1 MCDGVLNEKLR
12 IIGELIELEEPA
24 ESREYLQMHLTG
36 TTDELKKYKDKITS
50 AMRSKKGCFK
60 QIS

>member
-1 MCDGVLNEKLR
+1 MCDGILNEKLR
-12 IIGELIELEEPA
+12 IIGEMIELEEPS

-36 TTDELKKYKDKITS
+36 TTDELKRYRDKLVS
-50 AMRSKKGCFK
+50 SMRSKKASFK

>member
-1 MCDGVLNEKLR
+1 MCDGILNEKLR
-12 IIGELIELEEPA
+12 IIGEMIELEEPF

-36 TTDELKKYKDKITS
+36 TTDELKIYRDKLAS
-50 AMRSKKGCFK
+50 SMRPKKASFK